1 MDYSKLN
8 NIAASIQDVENTAS
22 IVENRLNTK
31 IDEDIQSLQDAISDI
46 GNNPSESIDSNVI
59 SAALNDLNDKTD
71 NLTKD
76 VESLERVTSSS
87 LNDLNVKVEEQEKI
101 TSSSLVDLS
110 EKVDELTDEV
120 NDNERVVS
128 TSLND
133 LNEKVDDLN
142 DKVDNNELITASAL
156 TDLNDKSVQ
165 KDKDGNVIIQKK
177 NEFDINDTKHINKK
191 IKIRFIDDID
201 SFVSKY
207 MKIMKAVY
215 KEEITPEAENRYK
228 QSVYAEQEDFKLF
241 VIDNKEYQ
249 NLIIN
254 KVYDSNDNLI
264 DEQSITEAPGLGIFS
279 KESPIVANTDYY
291 VNDFYVIN
299 ESFTNIFD
307 LKKSGA
313 LYLFGVGNYSGES
326 NSNDNSNDNSNE
338 ESENPKSVQEVI
350 SNLENNFSN
359 LESNLQNLDFK
370 NNLKIDNQG
379 NLVVHEIG
387 TYEKETRGSSGFHLS
402 NDYEKIYTALTY
414 DPDSPTTTQTDAYTQ
429 EELKQLLVEDDLI
442 NPDYYYYIVLEEDGG
457 SGYLTNSEFFSPD
470 NSEGFRK
477 FISVE
482 INDTDVEFSDY
493 IEKFNDDDT
502 LAYIVIGLETEFSGN
517 LSNVIMDYECYPE
530 FDKYIAKLNLYNGD
544 LYLPGI
550 GNYTPKNPS
559 YNVSS
564 VQQVLNS
571 FSITIPGVVNIA
583 IEKSGLHYDDNDNF
597 ISYIPNG
604 SNTAYTPNTIKN
616 TGGAIIIGKS
626 NNLIQGNNSVVIGS
640 GNYNVKDYNVTV
652 GMQNRNE
659 SFYGINIGYYNYNA
673 SVINDNISIGRNN
686 QIFKDM
692 DGIVIGSYNNVARFT
707 TTQNGQ
713 KTIAI
718 GKGLFADNDNIT
730 LGFYN
735 AYYNDGEVM
744 PKFAIANG
752 IADNSRSNIL
762 EQYDNG
768 DLFIKGLGGFTGA
781 NSQYNRN
788 TPVECKTLQQI
799 ITDLTNRIA
808 SLETQIS
815 GGGNS

>member
-59 SAALNDLNDKTD
+59 SAALNDLSDKTD
-71 NLTKD
+71 NLNKD
-76 VESLERVTSSS
+76 VEDLERVTSSS
-87 LNDLNVKVEEQEKI
+87 LNDLNIKVEEQEKV
-101 TSSSLVDLS
+101 TSS
-110 EKVDELTDEV
+110 
-120 NDNERVVS
+120 
-128 TSLND
+128 SLND
-133 LNEKVDDLN
+133 LNNKIDNLDDKVNNNELVTASALADLN
-142 DKVDNNELITASAL
+142 DKC
-156 TDLNDKSVQ
+156 VQ
-165 KDKDGNVIIQKK
+165 KDEDGNVIIQKK
-177 NEFDINDTKHINKK
+177 NEFDINNKKHINKK
-191 IKIRFIDDID
+191 IKIRFVNDID
-201 SFVSKY
+201 SFVSKHIE
-207 MKIMKAVY
+207 IMKAVY
-215 KEEITPEAENRYK
+215 KEQITPEAENEYK
-228 QSVYAEQEDFKLF
+228 QQLYAEQEKFKLF
-241 VIDNKEYQ
+241 IIDNNEYQ
-249 NLIIN
+249 NLIIY
-254 KVYDSNDNLI
+254 KVYDSNNNLI
-264 DEQSITEAPGLGIFS
+264 DESYSEAPGLGIFS

-291 VNDFYVIN
+291 INDFYTIN

-313 LYLFGVGNYSGES
+313 LYLFGVGNYGES
-326 NSNDNSNDNSNE
+326 NSNE
-338 ESENPKSVQEVI
+338 ESDEKSSENSEDPKSVQEVI
-350 SNLENNFSN
+350 SNLENDLQN
-359 LESNLQNLDFK
+359 LNLDFK

-387 TYEKETRGSSGFHLS
+387 TAETETRGSSGFHLS
-402 NDYEKIYTALTY
+402 NDYEKIYLALTY
-414 DPDSPTTTQTDAYTQ
+414 DPDSSTTPQLDAYTQ
-429 EELKQLLVEDDLI
+429 EELKQKLVQDNLI

-470 NSEGFRK
+470 NSEGFSK

-502 LAYIVIGLETEFSGN
+502 LAYIVIGLETEFSGDF
-517 LSNVIMDYECYPE
+517 SNVVMMYEYHPR
-530 FDKYIAKLNLYNGD
+530 FDKYIAKLNLYNGN

-550 GNYTPKNPS
+550 GNYTVHNPS

-564 VQQVLNS
+564 VQEVLNS
-571 FSITIPGVVNIA
+571 SSITIPDVANIA

-597 ISYIPNG
+597 ISYVPNG
-604 SNTAYTPNTIKN
+604 SNTAYTPNTITD

-626 NNLIQGNNSVVIGS
+626 NNLNQGNNSVVIGNE
-640 GNYNVKDYNVTV
+640 NYNVKDYNVTI
-652 GMQNRNE
+652 GIKNSNK

-673 SVINDNISIGRNN
+673 SVINDNISIGRSN
-686 QIFKDM
+686 QIYKDI
-692 DGIVIGSYNNVARFT
+692 DGIVIGSYNSIARYT
-707 TTQNGQ
+707 ATQNGQ

-718 GKGLFADNDNIT
+718 GKGLYTDADNIT

-735 AYYNDGEVM
+735 AYYNYGQLM
-744 PKFAIANG
+744 PKFAVANG
-752 IADNSRSNIL
+752 IADNNRSNIL

-788 TPVECKTLQQI
+788 TPAECKTLQQI
-799 ITDLTNRIA
+799 ITDLTNRIT